1 MKKLFTLL
9 LLAVL
14 VGAAAAAITAVAS
27 RKKFENMSDDEIR
40 EFLATKLEGKVSEE
54 QVTSIQDSVIAGVRA
69 RQGGGD
75 HYVEDVEVAV
85 EELTHVS
92 EDVDDEVVEVDE
104 AVEVEVADDAVD
116 EVSDKATEAG
126 EKVEEI
132 VAAVVEVTEVSE
144 DDAD

>member
-104 AVEVEVADDAVD
+104 AVEVEVADDD
-116 EVSDKATEAG
+116 VSDKATEAG